1 MLYYSYFSHFDT
13 QGLKPYMRYS
23 LLGGV
28 GADFENIAT
37 ISYSF
42 GIHYASTSSEE
53 QAIQDL
59 EHSMIYNDSTC
70 CNNGHKDNILNHL
83 HNVVSIGVAYSAT
96 AIYFDEEF
104 ENDYIVPLNFAVT
117 SSSASSPYYVTMTGT
132 PVGGSTPSA
141 IYIAFDNTPASESAA
156 TLNAGPHEYGPG
168 TLVGGVLPQTGVLGG
183 CGQFSSG
190 ITVCADKWTY
200 NSSQMDI
207 EFSLK
212 SFVNQYGAGVYTI
225 YTVTGSSTGTAITS
239 ISVFVS

>member
-70 CNNGHKDNILNHL
+70 CNNGHRDNILNHL

-104 ENDYIVPLNFAVT
+104 ENDYVVPLNFAVT

-132 PVGGSTPSA
+132 PVGGSTPNA
-141 IYIAFDNTPASESAA
+141 IYIAFDNTPSSESAA

-212 SFVNQYGAGVYTI
+212 SFVSQYGAGVYTI